1 MHFNGSMAATI
12 YEKYLSRGGE
22 NVFPSNRIDQYMDV
36 IDAVYRVAD
45 SEDYIRDMRI
55 NGYLQNFLTL
65 LMEET
70 YHPEQEIG
78 GAKQESIHLVK
89 EYLESHYE
97 DKVTLDD
104 LSQRFYIN
112 KYYLTKLFKQTYG
125 VTVNSYLLQIRITRA
140 KQLLRFTDLSVEMIG
155 EKCGIS
161 DPNYF
166 NRAFKKIEG
175 LTPRRYRMMW

>member
-1 MHFNGSMAATI
+1 M
-12 YEKYLSRGGE
+12 
-22 NVFPSNRIDQYMDV
+22 
-36 IDAVYRVAD
+36 
-45 SEDYIRDMRI
+45 
-55 NGYLQNFLTL
+55 
-65 LMEET
+65 
-70 YHPEQEIG
+70 
-78 GAKQESIHLVK
+78 
-89 EYLESHYE
+89 
-97 DKVTLDD
+97 TLDD

-155 EKCGIS
+155 EKWGIS

-166 NRAFKKIEG
+166 NRAFKKIVG